1 MKKLKNISSS
11 KLLIIFFALTYTLSW
26 IGNLFE
32 LHSILP
38 PGPLIIAVIL
48 LGVTAGKP
56 AVKDFL
62 RRIVDWRVGFRW
74 YAFVLLLPVALMS
87 LAVGINIL
95 IGANFSSGFQTPEIG
110 DVLVTFI
117 FIMLFIGLGEEPAW
131 RGFALPRLMK
141 NRSVLMASLL
151 LGALH
156 VVWHLPLLGLE
167 YHWNNVLP
175 WAITTIA
182 YSVVAAWMYVHTK
195 GNLLLPILIHTS
207 QNVMGAFVF
216 SKAFNGSDVTSLW
229 WLMATNWFLVA
240 LFIVIKYGKN
250 LGTKKLINSLT
261 YAGQNS

>member
-1 MKKLKNISSS
+1 MNKLKNISNS
-11 KLLIIFFALTYTLSW
+11 KLLIIFFALAYTISW

-38 PGPLIIAVIL
+38 PGPLIAAVIL
-48 LGVTAGKP
+48 LGVMGGKTAI
-56 AVKDFL
+56 KDFL
-62 RRIVDWRVGFRW
+62 SRIVRWRVGLRW
-74 YAFVLLLPVALMS
+74 YAFVLLLPMTLMG
-87 LAVGINIL
+87 LA
-95 IGANFSSGFQTPEIG
+95 IGLNLLLGASFSSSFHAPEIG

-117 FIMLFIGLGEEPAW
+117 LIMLFIGLGEEPAW

-141 NRSVLMASLL
+141 NRSVLTASLI
-151 LGALH
+151 LGVLH

-182 YSVVAAWMYVHTK
+182 YSVVVSWMYVHTK

-216 SKAFNGSDVTSLW
+216 SKAFSGSDVISLW
-229 WLMATNWFLVA
+229 WLMATSWWIVA
-240 LFIVIKYGKN
+240 LFIVMKYGKN
-250 LGTKKLINSLT
+250 LGPEMLRKKLT
-261 YAGQNS
+261 YAGMEN